1 MAQISVGIQLHE
13 NQIRVLFRHSSH
25 GSGADGVF
33 ATEHQWFE
41 AERKNRLRGLFHLG
55 DHGFWGAERDLN
67 GSEIREAE
75 IVEIPIQLGAVGLKT
90 TAHIPNRGG
99 SEPGARSKR
108 CGAVVGH
115 AEQPNSAVLGS
126 PLCPHVD
133 RTIGVEQSA
142 VKQSGVKQV
151 GHQFS
156 SRAMKAGMASKPPRC
171 QRGLQMWHPSAIAAA
186 RLVLGWK

>member
-41 AERKNRLRGLFHLG
+41 AECKNRLRGLFHLG

-75 IVEIPIQLGAVGLKT
+75 IVEIPIQLGAVVSRPLLTSRIAAG
-90 TAHIPNRGG
+90 PNRV
-99 SEPGARSKR
+99 PGRND
-108 CGAVVGH
+108 VV
-115 AEQPNSAVLGS
+115 
-126 PLCPHVD
+126 
-133 RTIGVEQSA
+133 
-142 VKQSGVKQV
+142 
-151 GHQFS
+151 
-156 SRAMKAGMASKPPRC
+156 
-171 QRGLQMWHPSAIAAA
+171 PS
-186 RLVLGWK
+186 